1 MKSSFISS
9 QSLDREFESSA
20 CQVGHT
26 IARVVRKAQDT
37 IANFQN
43 PAKFVKEG
51 SKIHMKWVNHVLN
64 SLFWNLSCLEIR
76 ENQRQAF
83 ISANTCLP
91 CAPLESSIRGV
102 VTLDCPSSGVMRA
115 LIEP

>member
-1 MKSSFISS
+1 MESSFISG
-9 QSLDREFESSA
+9 QSLDRQFESSA

-26 IARVVRKAQDT
+26 IAGVVRRVQNT

-76 ENQRQAF
+76 ENQRQAL
-83 ISANTCLP
+83 ISANTCFP
-91 CAPLESSIRGV
+91 CAPLGFSVRGV